1 MSSDPESPSDRK
13 DPRTL
18 PIGFRAVLL
27 ASALFI
33 AGCSA
38 YFSVLGLG
46 KLFTGAE
53 VAVMVMASSLE
64 IGKLVAASFLY
75 RHWHQIAGTLRF
87 YLTLAVVGLIGIT
100 SLGNYGYLARAFEET
115 ATRISRS
122 EAEIADLE
130 RAMAETQRRIE
141 DAKGRTVRVST
152 ASREDIA
159 KLQGRLSQAEESL
172 AQSLA
177 RLQEQRKALEARRAQ
192 ELSAASGRADGLGTT
207 LAKSI
212 AAEEASV
219 AKAIAAEEAAI
230 AALNERIKV
239 LDQAVAAYTARGT
252 TTFLIFEQD
261 NVRKGQELRE
271 QQKPERDGI
280 LAKLA
285 ESTAAIT
292 RLRAEG
298 VARVERLRADQSKVS
313 SESAKDVASL
323 RDQFTRELA
332 RLDEEEKALR
342 RSGEAAVSSLEK
354 QLAGL
359 QEQGQAR
366 TGLTDAEVEALYRS
380 NRDRA
385 AEIQKLR
392 DGIAA
397 TDIGSYRFV
406 ARAFDT
412 EATEVVKWLML
423 TLVAVFD
430 PLAVTLVVAF
440 NMTLLG
446 PRPAAAGTGAGPQP
460 AAAAAPAAA
469 SGRRGLSLETIVAI
483 GVGIALIWLI
493 VWLASPAEPARGR
506 GLGATELI
514 PGDSFAVMTLSPGLL
529 SSGGSG
535 LPDWL
540 ERGGSRGLTAA
551 IADLA
556 KNGLDPRA
564 DVHAFAKFPSG
575 ASGDGQRPVVICGL
589 VLKVADANLAESS
602 LSRLTDE
609 IGASLR
615 EGGERTASS
624 RSRSM
629 IRHGQGRYMDP
640 EGGFLTFGL
649 VPGAAV
655 ILVEFEGN
663 PAAPCV
669 EHEMRLALAL
679 TAAARVPTQAVA
691 ADGALG
697 LWIDAARLF
706 SRMPMDA
713 RTKARYETARAA
725 TDFELSVAVSATG
738 RDSLSVKGSH
748 VYRFD
753 RFNVTGDPMAGLAR
767 KDAPG
772 DADLGWKL
780 LNRCADTLDFDPLI
794 ERLRSALG
802 DDPRAGPKLV
812 RVEKSVTSARTAKFS
827 MSAKFDAKAGPP
839 LVTAMRLMA
848 Q

>member
-1 MSSDPESPSDRK
+1 MSSVTESTTTPK
-13 DPRTL
+13 DPRAL
-18 PIGFRAVLL
+18 PLGFRAVLL

-75 RHWHQIAGTLRF
+75 RHWHQIAGALRF
-87 YLTLAVVGLIGIT
+87 YLTLAVVALIGIT

-177 RLQEQRKALEARRAQ
+177 RIQEQRKALEARRAQ
-192 ELSAASGRADGLGTT
+192 ELSSASGRADGLGST

-219 AKAIAAEEAAI
+219 AKAIVAEESAI

-271 QQKPERDGI
+271 QQKPERDAI

-298 VARVERLRADQSKVS
+298 VARVERLRADQSRVS

-323 RDQFTRELA
+323 RDQFTRELT
-332 RLDEEEKALR
+332 RLDDEEKSLR
-342 RSGEAAVSSLEK
+342 RSGEAAVAALEK

-359 QEQGQAR
+359 QEQGQTR
-366 TGLTDAEVEALYRS
+366 TGLTDAEVEGLYRS

-392 DGIAA
+392 DAIAA

-412 EATEVVKWLML
+412 EATDVVKWLML

-446 PRPAAAGTGAGPQP
+446 PRPSAVGPGPQP
-460 AAAAAPAAA
+460 AADSPSRRSSPSGSA
-469 SGRRGLSLETIVAI
+469 SR
-483 GVGIALIWLI
+483 
-493 VWLASPAEPARGR
+493 
-506 GLGATELI
+506 
-514 PGDSFAVMTLSPGLL
+514 
-529 SSGGSG
+529 SSGSSSGSP
-535 LPDWL
+535 LLRNRPA
-540 ERGGSRGLTAA
+540 TA
-551 IADLA
+551 
-556 KNGLDPRA
+556 
-564 DVHAFAKFPSG
+564 
-575 ASGDGQRPVVICGL
+575 GL
-589 VLKVADANLAESS
+589 VRPS
-602 LSRLTDE
+602 
-609 IGASLR
+609 
-615 EGGERTASS
+615 
-624 RSRSM
+624 
-629 IRHGQGRYMDP
+629 
-640 EGGFLTFGL
+640 
-649 VPGAAV
+649 
-655 ILVEFEGN
+655 
-663 PAAPCV
+663 
-669 EHEMRLALAL
+669 
-679 TAAARVPTQAVA
+679 
-691 ADGALG
+691 
-697 LWIDAARLF
+697 
-706 SRMPMDA
+706 
-713 RTKARYETARAA
+713 
-725 TDFELSVAVSATG
+725 
-738 RDSLSVKGSH
+738 
-748 VYRFD
+748 
-753 RFNVTGDPMAGLAR
+753 
-767 KDAPG
+767 
-772 DADLGWKL
+772 
-780 LNRCADTLDFDPLI
+780 
-794 ERLRSALG
+794 
-802 DDPRAGPKLV
+802 
-812 RVEKSVTSARTAKFS
+812 
-827 MSAKFDAKAGPP
+827 
-839 LVTAMRLMA
+839 
-848 Q
+848 

>member
-1 MSSDPESPSDRK
+1 MSSDRTDNPK

-27 ASALFI
+27 ASALYI

-53 VAVMVMASSLE
+53 TAVMVMAASLE

-75 RHWHQIAGTLRF
+75 RHWRQITGTLRL
-87 YLTLAVVGLIGIT
+87 YLTLAVLTLIGIT

-115 ATRISRS
+115 STRIARG
-122 EAEIADLE
+122 EAAIADLE
-130 RAMAETQRRIE
+130 LEMKETQRRIE
-141 DAKGRTVRVST
+141 DAKGRTTRVST

-159 KLQGRLSQAEESL
+159 KLQGRLSQAGESL

-177 RLQEQRKALEARRAQ
+177 RVQEQRKALDTRRAQ
-192 ELSAASGRADGLGTT
+192 ELATASGRATDLGST

-219 AKAIAAEEAAI
+219 AKAIAAEESAI

-271 QQKPERDGI
+271 QQKPERDAI

-285 ESTAAIT
+285 ESTAAVS
-292 RLRAEG
+292 RLRADG

-313 SESAKDVASL
+313 TESAKDAATL

-332 RLDEEEKALR
+332 RLDDEEKSLR
-342 RSGEAAVSSLEK
+342 RSGEAAVAALES
-354 QLAGL
+354 QLAAL
-359 QEQGQAR
+359 QEQGQTR
-366 TGLTDAEVEALYRS
+366 TGLTDAEVETLYRS
-380 NRDRA
+380 NRERA

-392 DGIAA
+392 DDIAA

-406 ARAFDT
+406 ARAFDA
-412 EATEVVKWLML
+412 EATDVVKWLIL

-446 PRPAAAGTGAGPQP
+446 PRPAAVAGTPP
-460 AAAAAPAAA
+460 APAPAP
-469 SGRRGLSLETIVAI
+469 GRRGLSLETIVAI
-483 GVGIALIWLI
+483 GVGIALVWLI
-493 VWLASPAEPARGR
+493 VWLASPSGTARER
-506 GLGATELI
+506 GLGATELV
-514 PGDSFAVMTLSPGLL
+514 PGDSFAVMTLQPELL
-529 SSGGSG
+529 RSGGSG

-540 ERGGSRGLTAA
+540 ERGGGRGLTSAL
-551 IADLA
+551 ADLA

-564 DVHAFAKFPSG
+564 DIHAFAKFPRDPA
-575 ASGDGQRPVVICGL
+575 ASGDGDHPVVLLGV
-589 VLKVADANLAESS
+589 VLKVADANVAEAS

-609 IGASLR
+609 IGAALR
-615 EGGERTASS
+615 GGAERHASS

-649 VPGAAV
+649 APGAAV
-655 ILVEFEGN
+655 ILVEFEGD
-663 PAAPCV
+663 PASPCV
-669 EHEMRLALAL
+669 EREMRLALAG
-679 TAAARVPTQAVA
+679 AAGDGARVPPQALA
-691 ADGALG
+691 ADGTLG
-697 LWIDAARLF
+697 LWLDAHRLF
-706 SRMPMDA
+706 SRLPMGERTRTRYASA
-713 RTKARYETARAA
+713 RSA
-725 TDFELSVAVSATG
+725 TDFEFTLAVSALG
-738 RDSLSVKGSH
+738 RDSLAVTGSH
-748 VYRFD
+748 AYRFD
-753 RFNVTGDPMAGLAR
+753 RFNVAKDPMSELVR
-767 KDAPG
+767 KDAPSG
-772 DADLGWKL
+772 GDLGWKL
-780 LNRCADTLDFDPLI
+780 LDRCVDSLDFDPMI
-794 ERLRSALG
+794 ERLRSAFG
-802 DDPRAGPKLV
+802 DDSRSGPKLV
-812 RVEKSVTSARTAKFS
+812 RVEKSVGSARAARFSMTAKF
-827 MSAKFDAKAGPP
+827 DPKAGPP

>member
-1 MSSDPESPSDRK
+1 MSSVTESTTTPK
-13 DPRTL
+13 DPRAL
-18 PIGFRAVLL
+18 PLGFRAVLL

-75 RHWHQIAGTLRF
+75 RHWHQIAGALRF
-87 YLTLAVVGLIGIT
+87 YLTLAVVALIGIT

-177 RLQEQRKALEARRAQ
+177 RIQEQRKALEARRAQ
-192 ELSAASGRADGLGTT
+192 ELSSASGRADGLGST

-219 AKAIAAEEAAI
+219 AKAIVAEESAI

-271 QQKPERDGI
+271 QQKPERDAI

-323 RDQFTRELA
+323 RDQFTRELT
-332 RLDEEEKALR
+332 RLDDEEKSLR
-342 RSGEAAVSSLEK
+342 RSGEAAVAALEK

-359 QEQGQAR
+359 QEQGQTR
-366 TGLTDAEVEALYRS
+366 TGLTDAEVEGLYRS

-392 DGIAA
+392 DAIAA

-412 EATEVVKWLML
+412 EATDVVKWLML

-446 PRPAAAGTGAGPQP
+446 PRPAAVGPGPKP
-460 AAAAAPAAA
+460 AEAAAPAAA

-493 VWLASPAEPARGR
+493 VWLASPAEPARDR

-540 ERGGSRGLTAA
+540 ERGGGRGLTAA
-551 IADLA
+551 VADLA

-669 EHEMRLALAL
+669 EHEMRLALAP

-713 RTKARYETARAA
+713 RTKARYEAARAA